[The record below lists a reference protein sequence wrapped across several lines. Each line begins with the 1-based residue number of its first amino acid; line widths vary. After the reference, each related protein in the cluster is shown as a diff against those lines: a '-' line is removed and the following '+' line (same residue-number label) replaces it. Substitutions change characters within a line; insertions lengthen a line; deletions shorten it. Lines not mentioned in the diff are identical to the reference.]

1 MSTKGFYLSS
11 VAGFAALIA
20 ASSASATTVSYSLS
34 NPIGSLGAYTTQ
46 TDILTTNSISNL
58 LFPKFNNLTGI
69 YAGATLNSVDV
80 FLQLD
85 YRANLVLTNL
95 NASTTTGT
103 AKTSIS
109 ATLQLPNTTNNT
121 VNDTQAGSFTLL
133 PTIGAT
139 TTTGNLFGKYVTVTA
154 SFTPTF
160 HLITSTIVGTIP
172 FDTFTTDATDLAAF
186 TGAAGTFESS
196 KYTTVT
202 STLLSFSG
210 GNASSTQVT
219 QTDVVGI
226 VTYDFTAAPPPT
238 PPGPVGVPEPMTGL
252 LLAGGLAGLA
262 AVRRRR

>member
-139 TTTGNLFGKYVTVTA
+139 TTTGNLFGKYVTGTLIR
-154 SFTPTF
+154 PT
-160 HLITSTIVGTIP
+160 TVVGTIP